1 MLSQTEMSFTNPTTR
16 IQPFQGEVL
25 PWSRTLQNSPELCAV
40 EGGDDVGSVLRV
52 GCDPPGFPGFP
63 LRVHQG
69 AGQDVELL
77 GVVKTPSDL
86 HRSVLQLLQF
96 HGAAWGLSC
105 GWAAGNPRVCQ
116 RLLERV
122 RDPRD
127 NGKLV
132 GKDQLCVG
140 MASMDIEE

>member
-1 MLSQTEMSFTNPTTR
+1 MIDTNPTTR

-63 LRVHQG
+63 LGVHQG

-77 GVVKTPSDL
+77 GVVKTPSDR

-96 HGAAWGLSC
+96 HGAAWGTRAKQNHGCERQIQLGDFIVGLSFSLMVHS
-105 GWAAGNPRVCQ
+105 GSFSQ
-116 RLLERV
+116 RQ
-122 RDPRD
+122 
-127 NGKLV
+127 NTNTSWNM
-132 GKDQLCVG
+132 QLG
-140 MASMDIEE
+140 